1 MNMSSTFRALLT
13 MLASFFSA
21 GEKVA
26 KTLDNLATVAEETSG
41 AYVDEARADR
51 QSKIAARAIADAQT
65 IAALES
71 AAASSRRA
79 TKSTAAKEA
88 VTA

>member
-1 MNMSSTFRALLT
+1 MNVSLTFRQLLN
-13 MLASFFSA
+13 MLSSFFAA
-21 GEKVA
+21 GEKIG

-51 QSKIAARAIADAQT
+51 LAKIAAREKADAVAQKAIT
-65 IAALES
+65 T
-71 AAASSRRA
+71 ASRTSKKA
-79 TKSTAAKEA
+79 TKAA